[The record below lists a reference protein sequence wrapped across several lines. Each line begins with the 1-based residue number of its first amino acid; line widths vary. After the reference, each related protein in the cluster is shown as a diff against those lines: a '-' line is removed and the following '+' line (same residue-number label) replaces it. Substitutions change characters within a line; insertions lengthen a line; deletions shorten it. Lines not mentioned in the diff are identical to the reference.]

1 MPCKLDSNPPST
13 PKYFYTY
20 FMLCLSWIFHYSLRI
35 FYIFQ
40 TLIHFFILFP
50 LPRVTS
56 PYLLGNSKPF
66 FKDSFDGNYFK
77 KSFLQPRLKVVSP
90 PFHPSSLNYAGG
102 IKCGITFFFTDS
114 YVYTYSHSLEWCANK
129 IFYREDCIKV
139 DLESMLRVGWVW
151 VGKVDNESINS
162 KRKNRRRIRR

>member
-1 MPCKLDSNPPST
+1 MSKLNFSLFLEDILYFPNFDS
-13 PKYFYTY
+13 
-20 FMLCLSWIFHYSLRI
+20 
-35 FYIFQ
+35 
-40 TLIHFFILFP
+40 FFILFP

-90 PFHPSSLNYAGG
+90 SSHPSSLNYAGG

-114 YVYTYSHSLEWCANK
+114 YVYTYGHSLEWCANK

-139 DLESMLRVGWVW
+139 DLESMLRVG
-151 VGKVDNESINS
+151 
-162 KRKNRRRIRR
+162 